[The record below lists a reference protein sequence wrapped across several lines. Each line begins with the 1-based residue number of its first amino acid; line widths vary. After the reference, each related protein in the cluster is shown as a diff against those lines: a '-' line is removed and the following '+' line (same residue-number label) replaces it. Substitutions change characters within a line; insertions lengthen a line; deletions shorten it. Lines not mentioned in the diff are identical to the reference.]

1 MASDWGNC
9 VQKRKKGGKLMK
21 RQVRMSANW
30 SNLVKNKRSF
40 PFKQID
46 SLYRAKVGPN
56 LEICQL
62 ER

>member
-1 MASDWGNC
+1 VTGETVS
-9 VQKRKKGGKLMK
+9 RKKKGRKLMK

-46 SLYRAKVGPN
+46 ALYGAKVDPN

-62 ER
+62 ES